1 MMESKAFYSCLFYFL
16 CITQFMMIHVTC
28 AEPENTMR
36 YNIPDPGKMNPILSL
51 KHDLRL
57 TFNQTFMC

>member
-16 CITQFMMIHVTC
+16 CITQFMIIHVTC
-28 AEPENTMR
+28 VEPENTMR

-51 KHDLRL
+51 
-57 TFNQTFMC
+57 T